1 MVEQIPFIVL
11 CVLTLSLAFLLTKFL
26 SKSQLKNVPKGSLGY
41 PIIGETLSFLK
52 AQRKDKGSDWI
63 EERVSKYGSV
73 FKTSLMGSPTVFIIG
88 QQGNK
93 FVLSTSDD
101 IISAKKPPTLQKLL
115 GKQSLIELTGLR
127 HKLIKGEMMKF
138 LKPECLQ
145 NYVKKMDELVSTV
158 LLKELK
164 ENKTIEVVSLMKKL
178 SYDMACNVLFDI
190 DEQTREILFEDFI
203 TAFKAIHSLPI
214 NFPGTS
220 FWKGQKARARI
231 VEKILPIMNKRR
243 EELSKGILS
252 STNDMLSCFL
262 AIRDENDDPLDDDII
277 TDNFI
282 FLFVASHDTSATLMS
297 LMIWKLSRDHD
308 VYHKVLE
315 EHKEIIKQKE
325 GNEERLTWGD
335 IQKMKYTWRVAQELM
350 RTVPPLF
357 GGFRKALKDTSY
369 EGYNIPKGWQVY
381 WASCGTHMD
390 KDIFENPQEFDPS
403 RFENQTKPIPPFS
416 YLPFGAGVHNCI
428 GNEFARVET
437 LTTIHNFVKLYEW
450 SQLNPEETITRQP
463 MPYPSLGLPIKIKP
477 RCNNMSS

>member
-1 MVEQIPFIVL
+1 
-11 CVLTLSLAFLLTKFL
+11 
-26 SKSQLKNVPKGSLGY
+26 
-41 PIIGETLSFLK
+41 
-52 AQRKDKGSDWI
+52 
-63 EERVSKYGSV
+63 
-73 FKTSLMGSPTVFIIG
+73 
-88 QQGNK
+88 
-93 FVLSTSDD
+93 
-101 IISAKKPPTLQKLL
+101 
-115 GKQSLIELTGLR
+115 
-127 HKLIKGEMMKF
+127 
-138 LKPECLQ
+138 
-145 NYVKKMDELVSTV
+145 MDELVSTV

-164 ENKTIEVVSLMKKL
+164 ENKTIEVVRLMKKL

-220 FWKGQKARARI
+220 FWRGQKARARI

-243 EELSKGILS
+243 EELSKGAIS
-252 STNDMLSCFL
+252 STNDMLSCLL
-262 AIRDENDDPLDDDII
+262 AIRDENGQPLDDDII

-297 LMIWKLSRDHD
+297 LMIWKLSRDPD

-315 EHKEIIKQKE
+315 EHTEIIKQKD
-325 GNEERLTWGD
+325 GNEERLTWGE

-357 GGFRKALKDTSY
+357 GGFRKTLKDTSY

-403 RFENQTKPIPPFS
+403 RFETQIKPIPPFS

-437 LTTIHNFVKLYEW
+437 LTTIHNFVNMYEW
-450 SQLNPEETITRQP
+450 SQLNPEEIITRQP

-477 RCNNMSS
+477 RCNNMF

>member
-1 MVEQIPFIVL
+1 MVEEIPFIVL

-26 SKSQLKNVPKGSLGY
+26 SKSQPKNVPKGSLGY
-41 PIIGETLSFLK
+41 PIIGETLSFLN
-52 AQRKDKGSDWI
+52 AQRKDRGSDWI

-101 IISAKKPPTLQKLL
+101 IISAKKPPTLQKIL
-115 GKQSLIELTGLR
+115 GKQSLIELTGSR

-145 NYVKKMDELVSTV
+145 NYVKKMDELVSKV

-220 FWKGQKARARI
+220 FWRGQKARARI

-243 EELSKGILS
+243 EELSKGTIS
-252 STNDMLSCFL
+252 STNDMLSCLL
-262 AIRDENDDPLDDDII
+262 AIRDENDEPLDDGII

-297 LMIWKLSRDHD
+297 LMVWKLSRDQD
-308 VYHKVLE
+308 VYYKVLE
-315 EHKEIIKQKE
+315 EHMEIIKQKE
-325 GNEERLTWGD
+325 GNEDRLTWGD

-369 EGYNIPKGWQVY
+369 EGYNIRKGWQVY

-437 LTTIHNFVKLYEW
+437 LTTIHNFVKMYEW